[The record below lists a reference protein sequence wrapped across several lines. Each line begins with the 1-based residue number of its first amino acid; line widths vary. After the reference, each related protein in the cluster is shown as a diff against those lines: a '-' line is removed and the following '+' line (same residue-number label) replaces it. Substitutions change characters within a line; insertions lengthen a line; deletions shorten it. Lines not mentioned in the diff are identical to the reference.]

1 MGTMDKMFQQAQG
14 LLEAPLPTES
24 TLPLSALSPTPQ
36 PRRRFENLEKLA
48 ASIKERGVL
57 QPLLVRP
64 TKDGYAIIAG
74 ERRYRAAQMAGL
86 TEVPVVILEVD
97 ELTAHKVALA
107 ENLQREDLNP
117 YEETLGILS
126 LLEMRL
132 NKGRE
137 EVIGLLYRM
146 RNEAKGRVTHN
157 VMGNS
162 EARVVEET
170 FQALG
175 RLTWESFVQNRLPL
189 LNLPQDLQSALEEGS
204 VPYTAAL
211 ELRKVKD
218 PQVRTELLE
227 AVQRGLSLRDL
238 KERIK
243 KALEQGRPAQP
254 WRFGGLEQAKARIR
268 QLPAKQR
275 KEAEALLKKI
285 EVQVKELEKLLS

>member
-74 ERRYRAAQMAGL
+74 ERRFRAAQMAGL

-97 ELTAHKVALA
+97 EPTAHKVALA

-137 EVIGLLYRM
+137 EVIGLLHRM
-146 RNEAKGRVTHN
+146 RNE
-157 VMGNS
+157 
-162 EARVVEET
+162 
-170 FQALG
+170 
-175 RLTWESFVQNRLPL
+175 
-189 LNLPQDLQSALEEGS
+189 D
-204 VPYTAAL
+204 
-211 ELRKVKD
+211 
-218 PQVRTELLE
+218 
-227 AVQRGLSLRDL
+227 
-238 KERIK
+238 
-243 KALEQGRPAQP
+243 
-254 WRFGGLEQAKARIR
+254 
-268 QLPAKQR
+268 
-275 KEAEALLKKI
+275 
-285 EVQVKELEKLLS
+285 